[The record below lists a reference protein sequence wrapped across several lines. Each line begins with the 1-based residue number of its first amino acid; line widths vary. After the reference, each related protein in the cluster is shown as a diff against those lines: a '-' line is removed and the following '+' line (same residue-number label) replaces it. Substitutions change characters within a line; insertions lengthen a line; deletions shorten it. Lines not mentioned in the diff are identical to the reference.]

1 MGGLISH
8 VKILA
13 FELSSGQGSVA
24 LLEDGAVLFEH
35 SFPNDRKDSGTFF
48 GNVQLCLKNFSAPGR
63 IVVGLGP
70 GSYAGVRI
78 AIATAIGLR
87 TAVGAKLFGIPSIC
101 ALDVEE
107 KDYCVIGDA
116 RRQSF
121 FFARVKGGRAVE
133 GPILMTAAE
142 LEARIPDA
150 ATPIFTSEQLPQFP
164 SAKLAYPTA
173 GRLPA
178 LARAYPDEIDDTRPL
193 EPIYLREP
201 HITVPKQPRVP
212 APTK

>member
-1 MGGLISH
+1 M
-8 VKILA
+8 KTLA
-13 FELSSGQGSVA
+13 FELSSGRGSVA
-24 LLEDGAVLFEH
+24 FHENGETLFDR
-35 SFPNDRKDSGTFF
+35 SFPNDRKHSGAFF
-48 GNVQLCLKNFSAPGR
+48 ENVQQSLQSFGAPGEV
-63 IVVGLGP
+63 VVGLGP

-87 TAVGAKLFGIPSIC
+87 TATKARLIGIPSIC
-101 ALDVEE
+101 ALDLEE

-121 FFARVKGGRAVE
+121 FFARLKGGRAVE

-142 LEARIPDA
+142 LEARIREA

-164 SAKLAYPTA
+164 SVKLAYPTA
-173 GRLPA
+173 GKLPA
-178 LARAYPDEIDDTRPL
+178 LARAYSNEIDDTRPL